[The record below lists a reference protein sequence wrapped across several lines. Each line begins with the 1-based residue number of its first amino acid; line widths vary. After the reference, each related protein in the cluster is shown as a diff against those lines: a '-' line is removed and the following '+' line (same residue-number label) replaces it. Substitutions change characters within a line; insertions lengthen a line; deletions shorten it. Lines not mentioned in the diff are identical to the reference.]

1 MADYTAY
8 DECLSAYSTE
18 LGTNSVGGSARSQP
32 VRLHRHRR
40 GPRGGHDLLRVLA
53 PPVVLVRSLR
63 RGPEVRRDRH
73 HRGRDDDARADA
85 ATSISRRAGAPPPR
99 RAGGGRRGPRS
110 ALAVGSVRLNAH
122 ERAELRAK
130 HKSSSPASGRPRP
143 VATWRRVHDE
153 AATLRQ
159 SPGESCLLRPPTAP
173 ACRTKADKFCV
184 STEESR
190 CIAAARENCSRRP
203 IREGYPR
210 QREGTRARPRA
221 RISPRDAAPRGDYL
235 PRLAIAEL
243 RPLGL
248 ARRRAAQR
256 SGSTRRA
263 PRPSRAR
270 TCRCARSARDA
281 CPRRCGASPHPA
293 LRDMTTTRGK
303 RALHRKIPVRPLSAV
318 PSWTFPLCAKRGHIA
333 KDSTPDQDSSQQY
346 KHTTTQP
353 VSLNFDRGDYL
364 PDKLSCPSFFLA
376 GALAKDAT
384 ARRRLAPCTRPP
396 EPRLG

>member
-1 MADYTAY
+1 MTRLPP
-8 DECLSAYSTE
+8 C
-18 LGTNSVGGSARSQP
+18 GS
-32 VRLHRHRR
+32 
-40 GPRGGHDLLRVLA
+40 
-53 PPVVLVRSLR
+53 
-63 RGPEVRRDRH
+63 
-73 HRGRDDDARADA
+73 
-85 ATSISRRAGAPPPR
+85 
-99 RAGGGRRGPRS
+99 
-110 ALAVGSVRLNAH
+110 
-122 ERAELRAK
+122 
-130 HKSSSPASGRPRP
+130 
-143 VATWRRVHDE
+143 
-153 AATLRQ
+153 RQ
-159 SPGESCLLRPPTAP
+159 RESCLLRPPTAP

-243 RPLGL
+243 SASWACPPGAPPS
-248 ARRRAAQR
+248 ARVRR
-256 SGSTRRA
+256 GRA

-281 CPRRCGASPHPA
+281 CPRRCGASPHPPCETSPQP
-293 LRDMTTTRGK
+293 REVC
-303 RALHRKIPVRPLSAV
+303 LHRKIPFVAVIGRAFLDLSRCVRP
-318 PSWTFPLCAKRGHIA
+318 WFHIA

-353 VSLNFDRGDYL
+353 ESLNFDRGDYL